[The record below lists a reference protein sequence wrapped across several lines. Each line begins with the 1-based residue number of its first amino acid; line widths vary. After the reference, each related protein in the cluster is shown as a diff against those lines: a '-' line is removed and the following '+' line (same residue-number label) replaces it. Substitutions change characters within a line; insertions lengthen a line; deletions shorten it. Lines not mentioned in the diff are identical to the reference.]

1 LKFRKLNKDKMK
13 DHPFKMPLFPISN
26 YLAIASLCVILVF
39 MFLNPETTVS
49 LMVGVVFLVV
59 MTLLYF
65 IKERKPAKA
74 SVVDDESDA
83 EELD

>member
-1 LKFRKLNKDKMK
+1 M
-13 DHPFKMPLFPISN
+13 PFFPISN

-65 IKERKPAKA
+65 IQARKPAKVSA
-74 SVVDDESDA
+74 TDNVQADDDDTPDT

>member
-1 LKFRKLNKDKMK
+1 MK
-13 DHPFKMPLFPISN
+13 DHPFKMPFFPISN

-39 MFLNPETTVS
+39 MFLYPESTIS
-49 LMVGVVFLVV
+49 LMVGVVFFVV

-65 IKERKPAKA
+65 VQARKPAKVSA
-74 SVVDDESDA
+74 TDNVSANDDDNDSPDT